1 MRFLQ
6 LLFVSMFFF
15 AVNAQE
21 PEQITEEPKPEPYQ
35 PKPQDLIIGERLER
49 FLPAS
54 EVKWLGSEDARYLIR
69 MKLDE
74 TGQALGN
81 IVVVPAPGKTIDN
94 DGYVRAAVNYFPTV
108 GWHTLIVPA
117 GELDFSGPDVKQP
130 EKSVTETADSA
141 DSENT
146 ASSAMSVE
154 PVIMPEDEWYQAQQ
168 QTNLTSLVARLTTAM
183 NEMADAQGGSVI
195 VSASGSASLIVSA
208 IVAGDLNPSA
218 LVLLDLEH
226 PVLSQRDALM
236 TDLAALNIPVLD
248 LYQPLNRD
256 AALKRQLL
264 TRKANYRQSI
274 IPAVNPDYV
283 GVEGLVLRT
292 IRGWLSKLPK

>member
-1 MRFLQ
+1 
-6 LLFVSMFFF
+6 
-15 AVNAQE
+15 
-21 PEQITEEPKPEPYQ
+21 
-35 PKPQDLIIGERLER
+35 
-49 FLPAS
+49 
-54 EVKWLGSEDARYLIR
+54 
-69 MKLDE
+69 MKL
-74 TGQALGN
+74 
-81 IVVVPAPGKTIDN
+81 
-94 DGYVRAAVNYFPTV
+94 
-108 GWHTLIVPA
+108 
-117 GELDFSGPDVKQP
+117 P

-141 DSENT
+141 DSEDT

-168 QTNLTSLVARLTTAM
+168 QSNLTSLVARLTTAM

-236 TDLAALNIPVLD
+236 TDLAALNILVLE

-256 AALKRQLL
+256 AALKRQPL
-264 TRKANYRQSI
+264 TRKANYRQAI